1 MKEILGQVTNTP
13 LFGVIISLV
22 AFEIGMFIFK
32 KTKLAIFNPLLI
44 ATIIVM
50 GFLHFTGVEVKNY
63 MLGANFVVF
72 FLAPATVVLA
82 VPLFQK
88 IDLLK
93 KYFIPI
99 IGGGIIGA
107 IIVAF
112 LNTVAFLIPA
122 SLSNIAREILSP
134 AAAMMINPVTTPIGI
149 EVSRMLGGIPSITV
163 FAIIITG
170 ITGNVAAPF
179 IYSVFRVKHPVAKG
193 LGLGISSH
201 AVGTSRA
208 IEMGEIEGAMS
219 ALSIVIAGILT
230 LALAPIVKMVL

>member
-1 MKEILGQVTNTP
+1 MREIIEHITNTP
-13 LFGVIISLV
+13 LFGVILSLV
-22 AFEIGMFIFK
+22 AFEIGMCIFK
-32 KTKLAIFNPLLI
+32 KTKLAVFNPLLI

-50 GFLHFTGVEVKNY
+50 GILHFFDIKVENY

-93 KYFIPI
+93 KYFVPI

-107 IIVAF
+107 VTAIISVVVIGKA
-112 LNTVAFLIPA
+112 LGIDEKLL
-122 SLSNIAREILSP
+122 LSFMPKSI
-134 AAAMMINPVTTPIGI
+134 TTPIGI

-163 FAIIITG
+163 FAIIVTG
-170 ITGNVAAPF
+170 ITGNVTAPF
-179 IYSVFRVKHPVAKG
+179 IYSIFRVKHPVAKG

-208 IEMGEIEGAMS
+208 IEMGEVEGAMS

-230 LALAPIVKMVL
+230 LGLAPLVKMFL

>member
-107 IIVAF
+107 ITAIVSVVIIGK
-112 LNTVAFLIPA
+112 LLGIDHNLL
-122 SLSNIAREILSP
+122 LSFMPKSI
-134 AAAMMINPVTTPIGI
+134 TTPIGI

>member
-107 IIVAF
+107 ITAIVSVVIIGK
-112 LNTVAFLIPA
+112 LLGIDHNLL
-122 SLSNIAREILSP
+122 LSFMPKSI
-134 AAAMMINPVTTPIGI
+134 TTPIGI

-230 LALAPIVKMVL
+230 IVIAPLVRMFV

>member
-1 MKEILGQVTNTP
+1 MEGITNNP
-13 LFGVIISLV
+13 LFGVILSLI
-22 AFEIGMFIFK
+22 AFEIGKFIFN

-50 GFLHFTGVEVKNY
+50 GFLNIFHITVVDY
-63 MLGANFVVF
+63 MLGGNLIVF

-82 VPLFQK
+82 IPLFQQ

-93 KYFIPI
+93 KHFIPI
-99 IGGGIIGA
+99 IGGGIVGA
-107 IIVAF
+107 VVA
-112 LNTVAFLIPA
+112 
-122 SLSNIAREILSP
+122 ILSVIILGKLLGIDHQLLVSFMP
-134 AAAMMINPVTTPIGI
+134 KSITTPIGI
-149 EVSRMLGGIPSITV
+149 ELSKMLGGIPSITV

-170 ITGNVAAPF
+170 ITGNVTAPF
-179 IYSVFRVKHPVAKG
+179 IYSIFRIKNPIAKG

-208 IEMGEIEGAMS
+208 IEMGKVEGAMS

-230 LALAPIVKMVL
+230 IILAPILNMFL

>member
-1 MKEILGQVTNTP
+1 MEGITNNP
-13 LFGVIISLV
+13 LFGVIISLI
-22 AFEIGMFIFK
+22 AFEIGKFIFN

-50 GFLHFTGVEVKNY
+50 GFLNIFHITVVDY
-63 MLGANFVVF
+63 MLGGNLIVF

-82 VPLFQK
+82 IPLFQQ

-93 KYFIPI
+93 KHFIPI
-99 IGGGIIGA
+99 IGGGIVGA
-107 IIVAF
+107 VVA
-112 LNTVAFLIPA
+112 
-122 SLSNIAREILSP
+122 ILSVIILGKLLGIDHQLLVSFMP
-134 AAAMMINPVTTPIGI
+134 KSITTPIGI
-149 EVSRMLGGIPSITV
+149 ELSKMLGGIPSITV

-170 ITGNVAAPF
+170 ITGNVTAPF
-179 IYSVFRVKHPVAKG
+179 IYSIFRIKNTIAKG

-208 IEMGEIEGAMS
+208 IEMGKVEGAMS

-230 LALAPIVKMVL
+230 IILAPILNMFL

>member
-1 MKEILGQVTNTP
+1 MEGITNNP
-13 LFGVIISLV
+13 LFGVIISLI
-22 AFEIGMFIFK
+22 AFEIGKFIFN

-50 GFLHFTGVEVKNY
+50 GFLNVFHITVVDY
-63 MLGANFVVF
+63 MLGGNLIVF

-82 VPLFQK
+82 IPLFQQ

-93 KYFIPI
+93 KHFIPI
-99 IGGGIIGA
+99 IGGGIVGA
-107 IIVAF
+107 VVA
-112 LNTVAFLIPA
+112 
-122 SLSNIAREILSP
+122 ILSVIILGKLLGIDHQLLVSFMP
-134 AAAMMINPVTTPIGI
+134 KSITTPIGI
-149 EVSRMLGGIPSITV
+149 ELSKMLGGIPSITV

-170 ITGNVAAPF
+170 ITGNVTAPF
-179 IYSVFRVKHPVAKG
+179 IYSIFRIKNPIAKG

-208 IEMGEIEGAMS
+208 IEMGKVEGAMS

-230 LALAPIVKMVL
+230 IILAPILNMFL

>member
-1 MKEILGQVTNTP
+1 MEGITNNP
-13 LFGVIISLV
+13 LFGVIISLI
-22 AFEIGMFIFK
+22 AFEIGKFIFN

-50 GFLHFTGVEVKNY
+50 GFLNIFHITVVDY
-63 MLGANFVVF
+63 MLGGNLIVF

-82 VPLFQK
+82 IPLFQQ

-93 KYFIPI
+93 KHFIPI
-99 IGGGIIGA
+99 IGGGIVGA
-107 IIVAF
+107 VVA
-112 LNTVAFLIPA
+112 
-122 SLSNIAREILSP
+122 ILSVIILGKLLGIDHQLLVSFMP
-134 AAAMMINPVTTPIGI
+134 KSITTPIGI
-149 EVSRMLGGIPSITV
+149 ELSKMLGGIPSITV

-170 ITGNVAAPF
+170 ITGNVTAPF
-179 IYSVFRVKHPVAKG
+179 IYSIFRIKNPIAKG

-208 IEMGEIEGAMS
+208 IEMGKVEGAMS

-230 LALAPIVKMVL
+230 IILAPILNMFL

>member
-1 MKEILGQVTNTP
+1 MEGITNNP
-13 LFGVIISLV
+13 LFGVIISLI
-22 AFEIGMFIFK
+22 AFEIGKFIFN

-50 GFLHFTGVEVKNY
+50 GFLNIFHITVVDY
-63 MLGANFVVF
+63 MLGGNLIVF

-82 VPLFQK
+82 IPLFQQ

-93 KYFIPI
+93 KHFIPI
-99 IGGGIIGA
+99 IGGGIVGA
-107 IIVAF
+107 VVA
-112 LNTVAFLIPA
+112 
-122 SLSNIAREILSP
+122 ILSVIILGKLLGIDHQLLVSFMP
-134 AAAMMINPVTTPIGI
+134 KSITTPIGI
-149 EVSRMLGGIPSITV
+149 ELSKMLGGIPSITV

-170 ITGNVAAPF
+170 ITGDVTAPF
-179 IYSVFRVKHPVAKG
+179 IYSIFRIKNPIAKG

-208 IEMGEIEGAMS
+208 IEMGKVEGAMS

-230 LALAPIVKMVL
+230 IILAPILNMFL

>member
-1 MKEILGQVTNTP
+1 MEGIINNP
-13 LFGVIISLV
+13 LFGVIISLI
-22 AFEIGMFIFK
+22 AFEIGKFIFN

-50 GFLHFTGVEVKNY
+50 GFLNIFHITVVDY
-63 MLGANFVVF
+63 MLGGNLIVF

-82 VPLFQK
+82 IPLFQQ

-93 KYFIPI
+93 KHFIPI
-99 IGGGIIGA
+99 IGGGIVGA
-107 IIVAF
+107 VVA
-112 LNTVAFLIPA
+112 
-122 SLSNIAREILSP
+122 ILSVIILGKLLGIDHQLLVSFMP
-134 AAAMMINPVTTPIGI
+134 KSITTPIGI
-149 EVSRMLGGIPSITV
+149 ELSKMLGGIPSITV

-170 ITGNVAAPF
+170 ITGNVTAPF
-179 IYSVFRVKHPVAKG
+179 IYSIFRIKNPIAKG

-208 IEMGEIEGAMS
+208 IEMGKVEGAMS

-230 LALAPIVKMVL
+230 IILAPILNMFL

>member
-93 KYFIPI
+93 KYFVPI

-107 IIVAF
+107 ITAIVSVVIIGK
-112 LNTVAFLIPA
+112 LLGIDHNLL
-122 SLSNIAREILSP
+122 LSFMPKSI
-134 AAAMMINPVTTPIGI
+134 TTPIGI

>member
-1 MKEILGQVTNTP
+1 MREIIEHITNTP
-13 LFGVIISLV
+13 LFGVILSLV
-22 AFEIGMFIFK
+22 AFEIGMCIFK
-32 KTKLAIFNPLLI
+32 KTKLAVFNPLLI

-50 GFLHFTGVEVKNY
+50 GILHFFDIKVENY

-93 KYFIPI
+93 KYFVPI

-107 IIVAF
+107 VTAIISVVVIGKA
-112 LNTVAFLIPA
+112 LGIDEKLL
-122 SLSNIAREILSP
+122 LSFMPKSI
-134 AAAMMINPVTTPIGI
+134 TTPIGI

-163 FAIIITG
+163 FAIIVTG
-170 ITGNVAAPF
+170 ITGNVTAPF
-179 IYSVFRVKHPVAKG
+179 IYSIFRVHHPVAKG

-208 IEMGEIEGAMS
+208 IEMGEVEGAMS

-230 LALAPIVKMVL
+230 LGLAPLVKMFL

>member
-1 MKEILGQVTNTP
+1 MEGITSNP
-13 LFGVIISLV
+13 LFGVIISLI
-22 AFEIGMFIFK
+22 AFEIGKFIFQ

-44 ATIIVM
+44 ATVIVM
-50 GFLHFTGVEVKNY
+50 VFLHYFNISVADY
-63 MLGANFVVF
+63 MLGGNLIVF

-82 VPLFQK
+82 IPLFQQ

-93 KYFIPI
+93 KHFIPI
-99 IGGGIIGA
+99 IGGGIVGA
-107 IIVAF
+107 LVA
-112 LNTVAFLIPA
+112 
-122 SLSNIAREILSP
+122 ILSVVTLGKLLGIDHQLLVSFMP
-134 AAAMMINPVTTPIGI
+134 KSITTPIGI
-149 EVSRMLGGIPSITV
+149 ELSKMLGGIPSITV

-170 ITGNVAAPF
+170 ITGNVTAPF
-179 IYSVFRVKHPVAKG
+179 IYSIFRIKHPVAKG

-230 LALAPIVKMVL
+230 IILAPIVNSIL

>member
-1 MKEILGQVTNTP
+1 MEGITNNP
-13 LFGVIISLV
+13 LFGVIISLI
-22 AFEIGMFIFK
+22 AFEIGKFIFN

-50 GFLHFTGVEVKNY
+50 GFLNIFHITVVDY
-63 MLGANFVVF
+63 MLGGNLIVF

-82 VPLFQK
+82 IPLFQQ

-93 KYFIPI
+93 KHFIPI
-99 IGGGIIGA
+99 IGGGIVGA
-107 IIVAF
+107 VVA
-112 LNTVAFLIPA
+112 
-122 SLSNIAREILSP
+122 ILSVIILGKLLGIDNQLLVSFMP
-134 AAAMMINPVTTPIGI
+134 KSITTPIGI
-149 EVSRMLGGIPSITV
+149 ELSKMLGGIPSITV

-170 ITGNVAAPF
+170 ITGNVTAPF
-179 IYSVFRVKHPVAKG
+179 IYSIFRIKNPIAKG

-208 IEMGEIEGAMS
+208 IEMGKVEGAMS

-230 LALAPIVKMVL
+230 IILAPILNMFL

>member
-1 MKEILGQVTNTP
+1 MEGITNNP
-13 LFGVIISLV
+13 LFGVIISLI
-22 AFEIGMFIFK
+22 AFEIGKFIFN

-50 GFLHFTGVEVKNY
+50 GFLNIFHITVVDY
-63 MLGANFVVF
+63 MLGGNLIVF

-82 VPLFQK
+82 IPLFQQ

-93 KYFIPI
+93 KHFIPI
-99 IGGGIIGA
+99 IGGGIVGA
-107 IIVAF
+107 VVA
-112 LNTVAFLIPA
+112 
-122 SLSNIAREILSP
+122 ILSVIILGKLLGIDHQLLVSFMP
-134 AAAMMINPVTTPIGI
+134 KSITTPIGI
-149 EVSRMLGGIPSITV
+149 ELSKMLGGIPSITV

-170 ITGNVAAPF
+170 ITGNVTAPF
-179 IYSVFRVKHPVAKG
+179 IYSIFRITNPIAKG

-208 IEMGEIEGAMS
+208 IEMGKVEGAMS

-230 LALAPIVKMVL
+230 IILAPILNMFL

>member
-1 MKEILGQVTNTP
+1 MEGITNNP
-13 LFGVIISLV
+13 LFGVIISLI
-22 AFEIGMFIFK
+22 AFEIGKFIFN

-50 GFLHFTGVEVKNY
+50 GFLNIFHITVVDY
-63 MLGANFVVF
+63 MLGGNLIVF

-82 VPLFQK
+82 IPLFQQ

-93 KYFIPI
+93 KHFIPI
-99 IGGGIIGA
+99 TGGGIVGA
-107 IIVAF
+107 VVA
-112 LNTVAFLIPA
+112 
-122 SLSNIAREILSP
+122 ILSVIILGKLLGIDHQLLVSFMP
-134 AAAMMINPVTTPIGI
+134 KSITTPIGI
-149 EVSRMLGGIPSITV
+149 ELSKMLGGIPSITV

-170 ITGNVAAPF
+170 ITGNVTAPF
-179 IYSVFRVKHPVAKG
+179 IYSIFRIKNPIAKG

-208 IEMGEIEGAMS
+208 IEMGKVEGAMS

-230 LALAPIVKMVL
+230 IILAPILNMFL

>member
-1 MKEILGQVTNTP
+1 MEGITSNP
-13 LFGVIISLV
+13 LFGVIISLI
-22 AFEIGMFIFK
+22 AFEIGKFIFQ

-44 ATIIVM
+44 ATVIVM
-50 GFLHFTGVEVKNY
+50 VFLHYFNISVADY
-63 MLGANFVVF
+63 MLGGNLIVF

-82 VPLFQK
+82 IPLFQQ

-93 KYFIPI
+93 KHFVPI
-99 IGGGIIGA
+99 IGGGIVGA
-107 IIVAF
+107 LVA
-112 LNTVAFLIPA
+112 
-122 SLSNIAREILSP
+122 ILSVVTLGKLLGIDHQLLVSFMP
-134 AAAMMINPVTTPIGI
+134 KSITTPIGI
-149 EVSRMLGGIPSITV
+149 ELSKMLGGIPSITV

-170 ITGNVAAPF
+170 ITGNVTAPF
-179 IYSVFRVKHPVAKG
+179 IYSIFKIKHPVAKG

-230 LALAPIVKMVL
+230 IILAPIVNSIL

>member
-1 MKEILGQVTNTP
+1 MREIIIKITETP

-22 AFEIGMFIFK
+22 AFEIGMYIFK
-32 KTKLAIFNPLLI
+32 KTKMAVFNPLLI

-50 GFLHFTGVEVKNY
+50 GFLHFFTVPVKNY

-88 IDLLK
+88 IDMLK
-93 KYFIPI
+93 KYFVPI
-99 IGGGIIGA
+99 IGGGIVGA
-107 IIVAF
+107 VTA
-112 LNTVAFLIPA
+112 
-122 SLSNIAREILSP
+122 ILSVVAIGKFLGIDHDLLLSFMP
-134 AAAMMINPVTTPIGI
+134 KSITTPIGI

-170 ITGNVAAPF
+170 ITGNVTAPF
-179 IYSVFRVKHPVAKG
+179 IYSLFRVKHPVAKG

-208 IEMGEIEGAMS
+208 IQMGEIEGAMS

-230 LALAPIVKMVL
+230 LALAPLVKMFL

>member
-1 MKEILGQVTNTP
+1 MEGITNNP
-13 LFGVIISLV
+13 LFGVIISLI
-22 AFEIGMFIFK
+22 AFEIGKFIFN

-50 GFLHFTGVEVKNY
+50 GFLNFFYITVADY
-63 MLGANFVVF
+63 MLGGNLIVF

-82 VPLFQK
+82 IPLFQQ

-93 KYFIPI
+93 KHFIPI
-99 IGGGIIGA
+99 IGGGIVGA
-107 IIVAF
+107 VVA
-112 LNTVAFLIPA
+112 
-122 SLSNIAREILSP
+122 ILSVIILGKLLGIDHQLLVSFMP
-134 AAAMMINPVTTPIGI
+134 KSITTPIGI
-149 EVSRMLGGIPSITV
+149 ELSKMLGGIPSITV

-170 ITGNVAAPF
+170 ITGNVTAPF
-179 IYSVFRVKHPVAKG
+179 IYSIFRIKNPIAKG

-208 IEMGEIEGAMS
+208 IEMGKVEGAMS

-230 LALAPIVKMVL
+230 IILAPILNMFL